1 MNSGMR
7 TQAVALLSAS
17 ISALAVMGLNACA
30 SAPAAPASVSKAAPT
45 ELDKLSLPKDA
56 SGGSFLD
63 SIGGYK
69 DKALEAVGFKKPE
82 PPELPEVQ
90 LPARKV
96 LWRLHASDSLNV
108 SPSGAPVALLTR
120 TYKLRSPNAFLQ
132 APYEVFGDPAKEKAQ
147 LGDDVIEAR
156 EVQLIPGQHVEVR
169 DKVARDAPYI
179 GIVALYRSPSPQRW
193 RYAFRSDSAEK
204 TGLSIGLHACAM
216 SVQVGDPEGQPLSVA
231 RSAAVPCP

>member
-1 MNSGMR
+1 MS
-7 TQAVALLSAS
+7 ALLM
-17 ISALAVMGLNACA
+17 IGILGLSACA
-30 SAPAAPASVSKAAPT
+30 SAPASVTTKAAPT
-45 ELDKLSLPKDA
+45 ELDQLSLPKDA
-56 SGGSFLD
+56 SSGSIMD
-63 SIGGYK
+63 SIGSYK

-82 PPELPEVQ
+82 TPELPDVQ

-108 SPSGAPVALLTR
+108 SPTGAPVALLTR

-147 LGDDVIEAR
+147 LGDDIIETR
-156 EVQLIPGQHVEVR
+156 EVQLIPSQHIDVR
-169 DKVARDAPYI
+169 DKVAREAPYI

-216 SVQVGDPEGQPLSVA
+216 SVQVGEPEGQPLSVA

>member
-1 MNSGMR
+1 MS
-7 TQAVALLSAS
+7 ALLV
-17 ISALAVMGLNACA
+17 IGILGLSACA
-30 SAPAAPASVSKAAPT
+30 SPPASITSKAAPT
-45 ELDKLSLPKDA
+45 ELDQLSLPKDA
-56 SGGSFLD
+56 SSGSIMD
-63 SIGGYK
+63 SIGSYK

-82 PPELPEVQ
+82 TPELPDIQ
-90 LPARKV
+90 LPDRKV

-147 LGDDVIEAR
+147 LGDDIVETR
-156 EVQLIPGQHVEVR
+156 DVQLIPGQHAEVR
-169 DKVARDAPYI
+169 DKVAREARYI
-179 GIVALYRSPSPQRW
+179 GIVALYRSPSLQRW
-193 RYAFRSDSAEK
+193 RYAFPSDSAEK

-216 SVQVGDPEGQPLSVA
+216 SVQVGEPVGQPLSVA